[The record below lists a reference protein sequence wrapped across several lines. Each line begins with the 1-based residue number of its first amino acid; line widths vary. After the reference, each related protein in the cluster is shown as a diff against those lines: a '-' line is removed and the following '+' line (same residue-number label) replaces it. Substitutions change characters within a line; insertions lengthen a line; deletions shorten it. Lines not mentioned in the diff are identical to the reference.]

1 MAPVRSSLLSSPPCQ
16 CLPRSTA
23 RSPPERTCTQLHFFS
38 IHDLL
43 FHWSL
48 FSSIDGLLMVPIS
61 AKYVCKVSWPQIG
74 TLCVS
79 LSLFSVISIIPSLSE
94 YLMPARP
101 SPKFCQRL
109 CQKPLSFTAPAS
121 HFVPG
126 TALKRNFLWFQMK
139 ASLSSNGEQGAAL
152 TSLHLGFQLRRNYP
166 KTLYSSQLPPPS
178 TPPPTPGFLLCDS
191 I

>member
-1 MAPVRSSLLSSPPCQ
+1 MFKWWSPSVQ
-16 CLPRSTA
+16 
-23 RSPPERTCTQLHFFS
+23 S
-38 IHDLL
+38 ILASNWDT
-43 FHWSL
+43 
-48 FSSIDGLLMVPIS
+48 V
-61 AKYVCKVSWPQIG
+61 
-74 TLCVS
+74 CVS

-178 TPPPTPGFLLCDS
+178 TPHPPPGSSFAIPFEVCARPPEKSPRRQWLKG
-191 I
+191 